1 VVEGWKHILI
11 LLTLEQM
18 LSNVIIDNLMKMILA
33 SLLQYGGLYETN
45 LTSKLI
51 TFGVDGA
58 SIFQEAKICVIT
70 QFKAKHARFMLGV
83 LHCIAH

>member
-1 VVEGWKHILI
+1 MVEGWKHIPI

-18 LSNVIIDNLMKMILA
+18 LFSTIINNLMKMIMA

-51 TFGVDGA
+51 SFGADGV

-70 QFKAKHARFMLGV
+70 QLKEKHAPFMLRV

>member
-1 VVEGWKHILI
+1 
-11 LLTLEQM
+11 
-18 LSNVIIDNLMKMILA
+18 MIMA

-51 TFGVDGA
+51 SFGADGV

-70 QFKAKHARFMLGV
+70 QLKEKHAPFMLRV
-83 LHCIAH
+83 LHCIAHWTNLAIQIFSKLPLMSKIQVPL